1 MRGELKQGVRRAQG
15 RYGEVFRAKSIQQY
29 HTVAAVTASAASFLC
44 RVSMFLLL
52 LLPGGCSYV
61 AILQPLPQAED
72 PAAQALLEGDWL
84 SGDMVVSLRFASNGI
99 GCIAGLDWKD
109 DHFRIDEGELI
120 VSNAGEK
127 SYFSARFRNNEKWE
141 DRYYFVRY
149 RLTSQGDLLLW
160 PPVVSTFEQ
169 AVKAGSLAGTV
180 EKGAWG
186 TRVIVTSDPEKLLKY
201 LSEQGTG
208 VQFDYEDPT
217 VLKRIFPRPDTLR

>member
-1 MRGELKQGVRRAQG
+1 M
-15 RYGEVFRAKSIQQY
+15 FRAKSIQQY
-29 HTVAAVTASAASFLC
+29 HTVATMTASAASFLC
-44 RVSMFLLL
+44 RASTLLL
-52 LLPGGCSYV
+52 LLLLGGCSYV
-61 AILQPLPQAED
+61 AILQPLPQAGD
-72 PAAQALLEGDWL
+72 SAAQALLEGEWL

-109 DHFRIDEGELI
+109 DHFRIEEGELI

-127 SYFSARFRNNEKWE
+127 NYFSARFRNNAKWE
-141 DRYYFVRY
+141 NRYYFVRY

-186 TRVIVTSDPEKLLKY
+186 TRVIVTSDSEKLLKF
-201 LSEQGTG
+201 LSDQGTG
-208 VQFDYEDPT
+208 VLFEYEDPT
-217 VLKRIFPRPDTLR
+217 VLKRIFPRPDALR

>member
-1 MRGELKQGVRRAQG
+1 
-15 RYGEVFRAKSIQQY
+15 VFRAKNIQQY
-29 HTVAAVTASAASFLC
+29 HTVATMTAIAASFLC
-44 RVSMFLLL
+44 RVSSLLL
-52 LLPGGCSYV
+52 LLLLGGCSYV
-61 AILQPLPQAED
+61 AILQPLPQAGD
-72 PAAQALLEGDWL
+72 PAAQALLEGEWL

-99 GCIAGLDWKD
+99 GTIAGLDWKD
-109 DHFRIDEGELI
+109 DHFRIEEGELI
-120 VSNAGEK
+120 ASNAGEK
-127 SYFSARFRNNEKWE
+127 NYFSARFRNNEKWE

-149 RLTSQGDLLLW
+149 RLTAQGDLLLW

-208 VQFDYEDPT
+208 GLFDYEDPT
-217 VLKRIFPRPDTLR
+217 VLKRIFPRPDTLH